1 MNNGFDQYGRPMYF
15 AEGQN
20 ACPPRQTYAPRVRKT
35 CDTRDMVFVLICL
48 VVSIFTMDFLF
59 WAGAGAGISLCAA
72 AILAVTLGYLSKKG
86 MRAKAYSVILCLV
99 YLALSASLS
108 FSDGGLAKFIAFV
121 LMAVTYTEIILE
133 GMSLRRFDGGSF
145 RSVAD
150 ILYALFAL
158 TFGKIG
164 RTLYATSH
172 KKDGELIISRK
183 TGSIFIGIAF
193 ALPVL
198 CIIIPLLASSDA
210 AFDGLLDKITMKA
223 VFEIIGAI
231 IIGAFFFILWF
242 GQILNAGDVKREKAV
257 EKAERKGVEPTVI
270 ASFLSVISIAYMLYI
285 FSQLAYFFDAFA
297 GFLPE
302 GFTLSEYARRGFFE
316 MGAICAINLFLVFL
330 AMIITRKRDGKVS
343 MAVRFP
349 ASFLCVFSML
359 LIATSLSKMI
369 LYINSYGMTRLRIY
383 TSVFM
388 IFLAV
393 VFASVVLRLYI
404 KKMPYMKAA
413 IVAASLLVSLMC
425 FVDVDGVIAKYN
437 VEAYLDGRLETVD
450 MNALGELSSAAVVP
464 YVFELIDDEHENTS
478 VAAKRLLSE
487 YAEKMFDIG
496 YDEKAKESFIKDS
509 SYDFRRYNI
518 PEYKAREILLENFDQ
533 YYTERYPRFDIEAA
547 EGY

>member
-1 MNNGFDQYGRPMYF
+1 
-15 AEGQN
+15 
-20 ACPPRQTYAPRVRKT
+20 
-35 CDTRDMVFVLICL
+35 
-48 VVSIFTMDFLF
+48 
-59 WAGAGAGISLCAA
+59 
-72 AILAVTLGYLSKKG
+72 

>member
-15 AEGQN
+15 TEAPNAE
-20 ACPPRQTYAPRVRKT
+20 PPRQTYAPRVRKT

-59 WAGAGAGISLCAA
+59 WAGAGIGISLCAS

-86 MRAKAYSVILCLV
+86 MRINAYSIILCIL
-99 YLALSASLS
+99 YLSLAVSLS

-133 GMSLRRFDGGSF
+133 TMSVRRFDGGSF
-145 RSVAD
+145 RSVSD
-150 ILYALFAL
+150 IFYALFAL

-164 RTLYATSH
+164 KTLYATSH
-172 KKDGELIISRK
+172 KKDGGLIISRK

-210 AFDGLLDKITMKA
+210 AFDGLLDKITMNA

-242 GQILNAGDVKREKAV
+242 GQILNVGDVKREKEP
-257 EKAERKGVEPTVI
+257 EKAERKGIEPTII

-330 AMIITRKRDGKVS
+330 SMIVTRKREGRVS

-393 VFASVVLRLYI
+393 VFIAVILRLYV

-413 IVAASLLVSLMC
+413 IVAASLLVALMC

-437 VEAYLDGRLETVD
+437 VEAYLDGRLDTVD
-450 MNALGELSSAAVVP
+450 MKALDDLSSDAVVP
-464 YVFELIDDEHENTS
+464 YVFELIDDDNADTAKE
-478 VAAKRLLSE
+478 AKRILSS
-487 YAEKMFDIG
+487 YAEEMFVIDL
-496 YDEKAKESFIKDS
+496 DEKTKDPCIIEEA
-509 SYDFRRYNI
+509 YDFRRYNVR
-518 PEYKAREILLENFDQ
+518 EYKARELLLRRFDD
-533 YYTERYPRFDIEAA
+533 YYVERYPRFDIGVA
-547 EGY
+547 EEY